1 MLRKYNCLFLYQQ
14 IADYYYDERMC
25 LLRCVLLLLT
35 YFQDERHP
43 FRVRN
48 SWFTSALLAVLKK
61 GNCLNFVKNVA

>member
-1 MLRKYNCLFLYQQ
+1 MIQQSDISIFRLPMYVHSQ

-43 FRVRN
+43 YRVR
-48 SWFTSALLAVLKK
+48 SCWIWVTSD
-61 GNCLNFVKNVA
+61 N

>member
-1 MLRKYNCLFLYQQ
+1 MCVYSQ

-43 FRVRN
+43 YRVS
-48 SWFTSALLAVLKK
+48 SWFWVPSE
-61 GNCLNFVKNVA
+61 N